1 MYQLYSLLLTLGFIV
16 LLPRFLF
23 DALRHGKYVAGFS
36 ERLGFFQNLSSKKKV
51 IWLHCVSVGETQAAR
66 PLVERLRFTFPD
78 YSVVVSTITLTGQK
92 LAREVFQNKAER
104 VFYFPFDWRWSV
116 RRALRAI
123 DPDTVLLMETELWP
137 NFLHEC
143 RKRNVPVALVNGR
156 ISAKSERRYRLV
168 KKFFRSVVGN
178 LNFAI
183 MQTEADRERL
193 EDLKFPSDKLFV
205 CGNLKFDAGNMV
217 SSTSLT
223 EGIRQRFQLTEADDL
238 LVAASTHAPEERI
251 LLETFQRLKT
261 KHFKRLRMM
270 IAPRHPERF
279 AEVGSLIQASNMS
292 WVKRSSPANVAD
304 REAEIIL
311 LDSIGELPAIYVLAK
326 IVFVGGSIANFGG
339 HNILEPAAV
348 GSCIVTGA
356 HTHNFQAIVKEF
368 VEEDAIFQ
376 LAPGNDGE
384 AAATLSTLLEKLL
397 RQPELRDDLRKR
409 SALLVQKNQGAT
421 ECTLSHIT
429 PLLQQTGVN
438 SNPPTE
444 SRGQ

>member
-1 MYQLYSLLLTLGFIV
+1 MYELYSLLLTLGFIV

-66 PLVERLRFTFPD
+66 PLVERLRLTFPD

-123 DPDTVLLMETELWP
+123 DPAAVLLMETELWP

-193 EDLKFPSDKLFV
+193 EDLKFPSHKLFV

-238 LVAASTHAPEERI
+238 IVAASTHAPEERI

-261 KHFKRLRMM
+261 KHFKRLRM
-270 IAPRHPERF
+270 
-279 AEVGSLIQASNMS
+279 
-292 WVKRSSPANVAD
+292 
-304 REAEIIL
+304 
-311 LDSIGELPAIYVLAK
+311 
-326 IVFVGGSIANFGG
+326 
-339 HNILEPAAV
+339 
-348 GSCIVTGA
+348 
-356 HTHNFQAIVKEF
+356 
-368 VEEDAIFQ
+368 
-376 LAPGNDGE
+376 
-384 AAATLSTLLEKLL
+384 
-397 RQPELRDDLRKR
+397 
-409 SALLVQKNQGAT
+409 
-421 ECTLSHIT
+421 
-429 PLLQQTGVN
+429 
-438 SNPPTE
+438 
-444 SRGQ
+444 